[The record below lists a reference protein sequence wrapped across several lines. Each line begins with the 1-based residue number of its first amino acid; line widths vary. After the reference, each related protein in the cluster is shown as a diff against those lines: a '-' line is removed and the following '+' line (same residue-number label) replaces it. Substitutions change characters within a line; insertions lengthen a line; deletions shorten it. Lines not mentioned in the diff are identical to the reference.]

1 MLKDNAKRFYF
12 IGFAAAILCVVFGG
26 RIATMQ
32 DTENLAAPPIAAPAA
47 GAQLQPQIAKGSN
60 SSLAVWTDQRTVAG
74 RYVPSDS
81 AGTGSESD
89 IYAARYDA
97 SGNLIDTTP
106 IIVSQSVYEQ
116 FYPRVAWNGQNW
128 LVVWVTRSISNPN
141 VQTVVGV
148 RVSPE
153 GAVLDAT
160 PIVFINNTNSSD
172 NPNYLSVS
180 SDGANWAIIW
190 GKGSYNSQIN
200 GARVSPDG
208 NLLDA
213 TPKILH
219 DDPNFTAPFW
229 ADIAYSNNQFLV
241 VWEIISGSGHGIRA
255 QRFDNNLNPLGSPF
269 TVNFSGGDATSARV
283 ASDGTNYLVIWR
295 ENRFA
300 YSEIF
305 AARVTNSGTVSD
317 PTGIKLYGSPSDY
330 VLPFNT
336 SLTFDGTSYIAAYHG
351 GDSGVTGTVFANRIS
366 VGGTASAPIPIP
378 AAIGSTQPAV
388 GGLAGGGAQIL
399 WTDRG
404 LSQDGDI
411 FGAKFAADN
420 TIGSRTATSLG
431 APRETRPRF
440 TKTEAGNYALVYRST
455 ISGESGVYLQR
466 LDANGNQIGA
476 NPTPVVIGAEDIT
489 NPSVAWNGAVYLVI
503 WELNTQ
509 IFGRRVA
516 ADGTTL
522 GEAFAIMPGNMPD
535 VAALDSQFLV
545 VDTYEPTNHIRF
557 AQAVRVDGGG
567 TVQGAPV
574 KIGNNFDLRPR
585 VRAFGSR
592 WLAVWESDI
601 SHDNQNSSIAAAFV
615 NADGSSSGEFGIGGF
630 ADAPDLAIAGNTA
643 LVVWMDN
650 GNIFGRRL
658 QADGTF
664 PGGSFVIADTQNSL
678 FAPKAAW

>member
-1 MLKDNAKRFYF
+1 MRLIFTRRFFRSIKDAKSVNLRGLEAMLKDNAKRFYF

-81 AGTGSESD
+81 AGIGSESD

-411 FGAKFAADN
+411 FGA
-420 TIGSRTATSLG
+420 
-431 APRETRPRF
+431 
-440 TKTEAGNYALVYRST
+440 
-455 ISGESGVYLQR
+455 
-466 LDANGNQIGA
+466 
-476 NPTPVVIGAEDIT
+476 
-489 NPSVAWNGAVYLVI
+489 
-503 WELNTQ
+503 
-509 IFGRRVA
+509 
-516 ADGTTL
+516 
-522 GEAFAIMPGNMPD
+522 
-535 VAALDSQFLV
+535 
-545 VDTYEPTNHIRF
+545 
-557 AQAVRVDGGG
+557 
-567 TVQGAPV
+567 
-574 KIGNNFDLRPR
+574 
-585 VRAFGSR
+585 
-592 WLAVWESDI
+592 
-601 SHDNQNSSIAAAFV
+601 
-615 NADGSSSGEFGIGGF
+615 
-630 ADAPDLAIAGNTA
+630 
-643 LVVWMDN
+643 
-650 GNIFGRRL
+650 
-658 QADGTF
+658 
-664 PGGSFVIADTQNSL
+664 
-678 FAPKAAW
+678 